1 VDPAG
6 LFLVFLKAAA
16 LGLGGFGSLPVLRED
31 LILAGN
37 ATDEQLVQAL
47 AVGRLSTGPNGTYVV
62 SLGYFAGG
70 LAGAVAALVAACL
83 PPLVMV
89 PAVALARRHLVSPA
103 FAGFIRGASLAT
115 AGLLLAI
122 ALAILVPAAEGLS
135 ALRWWQVLLAAG
147 AAAVTYRGRLHPAL
161 LIGAGAAAGLVLGR

>member
-1 VDPAG
+1 MTGPLE
-6 LFLVFLKAAA
+6 LFLVFLKASA

-31 LILAGN
+31 LILAGH
-37 ATDEQLVQAL
+37 ATDDQLVQAL

-70 LAGAVAALVAACL
+70 IPGAVAALIAACI

-89 PAVALARRHLVSPA
+89 PLVAVARGRLLSGG
-103 FAGFIRGASLAT
+103 FAGFVRGASLAT

-122 ALAILVPAAEGLS
+122 GLALLAPQGPGAVA
-135 ALRWWQVLLAAG
+135 WWHVLLALVAG
-147 AAAVTYRGRLHPAL
+147 IATYQGRIHPAL
-161 LIGAGAAAGLVLGR
+161 LIAGGAAAGLALGRP